1 MKELLKNIVTLR
13 MKICERNGKR
23 RNVCPAGP
31 RGPPGRAGPK
41 GDKGNRG
48 RVGKRGLQGM
58 MGQPG
63 RVGKHGPPGIRGEK
77 GIKGDIGTPGIPGN
91 KGEPGESISAPKV
104 IISSSQITVN
114 EFDTV
119 SLTCSASGNPKPQL
133 SWSKTTGSLPSNR
146 IKTTADGVMQIHDV
160 RAEDTGTY
168 KCVGNNVLGND
179 EKTTQVVVQTS
190 PKISLKPGPSYVA
203 VGNTIMLPK
212 CAVASFPATKIV
224 WTKIS
229 VPDLHPR
236 MRDIS
241 DGQLSI
247 VNAHKEDSGFY
258 QCRATNKIGVAV
270 AITHLVVVDD
280 PVIIV
285 RPPPQLSVN
294 HGQTVSLRC
303 EARGE
308 PKPKVSWLK
317 ENGALP
323 LGRSNVSI
331 NGTLKLWEV
340 KSQDA
345 GKYICVASSAGIFT
359 TSTSVQLSVLA
370 CRPVGVADI
379 NKIPDARMSSSSH
392 YAKYFAFYGRMN
404 GSRGRGGWCARTKND
419 RGDHLQI
426 DMGEVHSVCAVAT
439 QGKLTGSYV
448 TSYKLYFSI
457 DGVNWMVYTEL
468 NKMKIFGANT
478 DRTSVVQHLI
488 RSPTRARFF
497 RFYPVTHWVHPCMRV
512 EIYVQRLE
520 KGTE

>member
-1 MKELLKNIVTLR
+1 MMELLKNIVTLR

-31 RGPPGRAGPK
+31 QGPPGRAGPK

-91 KGEPGESISAPKV
+91 KGEPGEYISAPKV

-119 SLTCSASGNPKPQL
+119 SLPCSATGNPKPQL

-146 IKTTADGVMQIHDV
+146 IKTTTDGVMQIHDV

-212 CAVASFPATKIV
+212 CAVASFPAAKIV

-247 VNAHKEDSGFY
+247 VNVHKEDSVFY

-280 PVIIV
+280 PVITV

-331 NGTLKLWEV
+331 NGTLKLW
-340 KSQDA
+340 K
-345 GKYICVASSAGIFT
+345 
-359 TSTSVQLSVLA
+359 
-370 CRPVGVADI
+370 
-379 NKIPDARMSSSSH
+379 
-392 YAKYFAFYGRMN
+392 
-404 GSRGRGGWCARTKND
+404 
-419 RGDHLQI
+419 
-426 DMGEVHSVCAVAT
+426 
-439 QGKLTGSYV
+439 
-448 TSYKLYFSI
+448 
-457 DGVNWMVYTEL
+457 
-468 NKMKIFGANT
+468 
-478 DRTSVVQHLI
+478 
-488 RSPTRARFF
+488 
-497 RFYPVTHWVHPCMRV
+497 
-512 EIYVQRLE
+512 
-520 KGTE
+520 